1 MIATSLQ
8 SAAGIVRSR
17 RQQGL
22 DMKARDAFTLVEIL
36 IVVVILAILAA
47 IVIPQF
53 APVTTQAGTSRLITD
68 LKTVRSAIEYYKVQ
82 HNDTLPGAGGAS
94 FTEALTGRTSI
105 SGAVG
110 TDCGPYLLQ
119 LPVNP
124 FNKLDTVEIEAGT
137 AGLGS
142 GNCGW
147 HFDSLTGLFSADT
160 DEHVDL

>member
-1 MIATSLQ
+1 
-8 SAAGIVRSR
+8 
-17 RQQGL
+17 
-22 DMKARDAFTLVEIL
+22 MKARTAFTLVEIL

-53 APVTTQAGTSRLITD
+53 APVTTQASTSRLITD

-82 HNDTLPGAGGAS
+82 HNDTLPGAGGAT
-94 FTEALTGRTSI
+94 FGQALTGRTDL

-124 FNKLDTVEIEAGT
+124 FNELDTVEIEAGT